1 MTDLLELQA
10 NRRGIYMTTAGPVR
24 MGLATLAG
32 FALVFGAWS
41 TLAPLSGAAI
51 AQGNLQVE
59 GQRQSVQHPDGGVVR
74 QLRVKEGDL
83 VARGQVLM
91 VLSET
96 EPKARLDILQAER
109 DALLAEEARLV
120 AERDRKTQPDFAVLD
135 ARRDDPAVRQAIANE
150 RAILAARE
158 RQTRTQ
164 TDILRQRIAQL
175 SKQRGGLEAQIAGV
189 ERQKSLLEEEA
200 GGARQLLA
208 SGYTP
213 KTRVL
218 ALERDAARLE
228 ADRGARIAE
237 VARIQEAVGE
247 AELEIAKI
255 DRGIVAEVTDRLRE
269 VQAKLVSGEPR
280 ISAAVE
286 ALGRTEIKAPA
297 SGTIVG
303 LNVFTEGGVIQP
315 GAKLMDVVPNAN
327 PLMVEARLPLNEISD
342 VATGREAD
350 IRLVSINRNERPT
363 IRGEIVVVSADRITD
378 ERSGQAFYSV
388 KVRMNEQDVQKA
400 KVVLQSGMVAE
411 VVIPTKGRSLFEYLV
426 GPLLDE
432 ISGSFREK

>member
-10 NRRGIYMTTAGPVR
+10 KRRGVYMTTAGPVR

-175 SKQRGGLEAQIAGV
+175 SEQRGGLEAQIAGV

-208 SGYTP
+208 SGYAP

-280 ISAAVE
+280 ISAAME

-327 PLMVEARLPLNEISD
+327 PLVVEARLPLNEISD

-363 IRGEIVVVSADRITD
+363 IRGQIVVVSADRITD

>member
-10 NRRGIYMTTAGPVR
+10 NRRGVYMTTAGPVR

-74 QLRVKEGDL
+74 QLRVKEGDH

-175 SKQRGGLEAQIAGV
+175 SQQRGGLEAQIAGV

-269 VQAKLVSGEPR
+269 VQAKLVSGKPR

-411 VVIPTKGRSLFEYLV
+411 VVIPTKGRSLFAYLV

>member
-10 NRRGIYMTTAGPVR
+10 NRRGVYMTTAGPVR

-74 QLRVKEGDL
+74 RLRVKEGDL

-175 SKQRGGLEAQIAGV
+175 SEQRGGLEAQIAGV

-280 ISAAVE
+280 ISAAVA

>member
-1 MTDLLELQA
+1 MTELLELQA
-10 NRRGIYMTTAGPVR
+10 NRRGTYMTTAGPVR
-24 MGLATLAG
+24 LGLATLAG

-41 TLAPLSGAAI
+41 ALAPLSGAAI

-59 GQRQSVQHPDGGVVR
+59 GQRQSVQHPDGGVIR
-74 QLRVKEGDL
+74 QLRVKEGDR

-120 AERDRKTQPDFAVLD
+120 AERDRKTQPDFGALD
-135 ARRDDPAVRQAIANE
+135 ARRDEAAVKQAIANE
-150 RAILAARE
+150 TAILAARE

-164 TDILRQRIAQL
+164 ADILRQRIGQL
-175 SKQRGGLEAQIAGV
+175 SEQRGGLQAQIAGL

-208 SGYTP
+208 AGYTP

-218 ALERDAARLE
+218 ALERDAAKLE

-255 DRGIVAEVTDRLRE
+255 ERGIIAEVTDRLRE
-269 VQAKLVSGEPR
+269 VQAKLVAGEPR
-280 ISAAVE
+280 IAAASE

-297 SGTIVG
+297 SGMVVG

-315 GAKLMDVVPNAN
+315 GAKLMDVVPNTN

-342 VATGREAD
+342 VATGRQAD

-388 KVRMNEQDVQKA
+388 KVRMNDQDVQRA
-400 KVVLQSGMVAE
+400 KVALQSGMVAE

>member
-10 NRRGIYMTTAGPVR
+10 NRRGVYMTTAGPVR

-135 ARRDDPAVRQAIANE
+135 ARRDDPAVRQAMANE

-175 SKQRGGLEAQIAGV
+175 SEQRGGLEAQIAGV

-208 SGYTP
+208 SGYAP

-280 ISAAVE
+280 ISAAME

-388 KVRMNEQDVQKA
+388 KVRMNEQDVQQA

-411 VVIPTKGRSLFEYLV
+411 VVIPTNGRSLFEYLV

>member
-1 MTDLLELQA
+1 MTELLELQA
-10 NRRGIYMTTAGPVR
+10 NRRGTYMATAGPVR
-24 MGLATLAG
+24 LGLATLAG

-41 TLAPLSGAAI
+41 ALAPLSGAAI

-74 QLRVKEGDL
+74 QLRVKEGDR

-109 DALLAEEARLV
+109 DALLAEEARLI
-120 AERDRKTQPDFAVLD
+120 AERDRKTEPDFAELD
-135 ARRDDPAVRQAIANE
+135 ARSDDAAVKQAIANE
-150 RAILAARE
+150 TAILAARE

-164 TDILRQRIAQL
+164 TDILRQRIGQL
-175 SKQRGGLEAQIAGV
+175 SEQRGGLQAQIAGL
-189 ERQKSLLEEEA
+189 ERQRSLVEEEA

-208 SGYTP
+208 AGYTP

-218 ALERDAARLE
+218 ALERDAAKLE

-255 DRGIVAEVTDRLRE
+255 ERGIISEVTDRLRA
-269 VQAKLVSGEPR
+269 VQASLVAGVPR
-280 ISAAVE
+280 ISAASE

-297 SGTIVG
+297 SGTVVG

-342 VATGREAD
+342 VATGRQAD

-378 ERSGQAFYSV
+378 EKSGQAFYSV
-388 KVRMNEQDVQKA
+388 KVRMNDQDVQKA
-400 KVVLQSGMVAE
+400 KVALQSGMVAE

-426 GPLLDE
+426 GPLMDE